1 VTERQ
6 NLVTLFSNVQTKLKT
21 YGLREYVAPKGLS
34 LLDLDNAWKHLL
46 KSEADWSRKINDEIR
61 RFDFLSL
68 SSISSDILL
77 SIKEELRKKF
87 ARLANDFEQKLR
99 SISMELTNMEGALEV
114 MDDCN
119 SVCLPNTS

>member
-1 VTERQ
+1 MTERQ

-68 SSISSDILL
+68 SSVSSDILL

>member
-1 VTERQ
+1 MTERQ